1 MGTILEFPADAA
13 SRRQGLSIDGSPRR
27 ASAKQAAQVL
37 AKQTSAKQ
45 TSVKPVMGQVLILPV
60 VRIERQLEET
70 SGGRG
75 PEEGTA
81 TPRRRR
87 RRR

>member
-1 MGTILEFPADAA
+1 MGTIIEFPADAA
-13 SRRQGLSIDGSPRR
+13 SRRPGSTIDGGPRE
-27 ASAKQAAQVL
+27 A
-37 AKQTSAKQ
+37 TG
-45 TSVKPVMGQVLILPV
+45 TILILPV
-60 VRIERQLEET
+60 IRIERQPDET

-81 TPRRRR
+81 PRRRR

>member
-13 SRRQGLSIDGSPRR
+13 SRRPGSTIDGGPREANPR
-27 ASAKQAAQVL
+27 KN
-37 AKQTSAKQ
+37 
-45 TSVKPVMGQVLILPV
+45 MGTVLILPV
-60 VRIERQLEET
+60 VRIERQPEET

-81 TPRRRR
+81 APGRKRRRR
-87 RRR
+87 

>member
-13 SRRQGLSIDGSPRR
+13 SRRPGSTIDGGPRE
-27 ASAKQAAQVL
+27 A
-37 AKQTSAKQ
+37 
-45 TSVKPVMGQVLILPV
+45 MGTILILPV
-60 VRIERQLEET
+60 VRIEREPDT

-81 TPRRRR
+81 APGRKRRRR
-87 RRR
+87 

>member
-13 SRRQGLSIDGSPRR
+13 SRRPGSTIDGGQREANPR
-27 ASAKQAAQVL
+27 KD
-37 AKQTSAKQ
+37 
-45 TSVKPVMGQVLILPV
+45 MGTILILPV
-60 VRIERQLEET
+60 VRIERAPEET

-81 TPRRRR
+81 APGRRRR
-87 RRR
+87 RR

>member
-13 SRRQGLSIDGSPRR
+13 ARRPGSTIDGGPREANPR
-27 ASAKQAAQVL
+27 KD
-37 AKQTSAKQ
+37 
-45 TSVKPVMGQVLILPV
+45 MGSILILPV
-60 VRIERQLEET
+60 VRIEREPDT

-81 TPRRRR
+81 APGRRRR
-87 RRR
+87 RR

>member
-27 ASAKQAAQVL
+27 ASAKQ
-37 AKQTSAKQ
+37 TSGKQ